1 MKVLDETTTGR
12 IKQEVTSH
20 FPEGAVRDVAVVEYG
35 DDPAVEPGQVGVQLT
50 IESPGGM
57 EADGQFLDFFK
68 STYREAFARLRHDL
82 AQDFPQARRIEIIS
96 GTDPRNRFVTQP
108 QAEEPASTSAGEF
121 TPVTAR
127 LAATDLE
134 TLDTL
139 ITVGVANNRSQA
151 IRWLIGRVRERPA
164 YASLR
169 ERAIEIEQLK
179 SQL

>member
-1 MKVLDETTTGR
+1 
-12 IKQEVTSH
+12 
-20 FPEGAVRDVAVVEYG
+20 
-35 DDPAVEPGQVGVQLT
+35 
-50 IESPGGM
+50 
-57 EADGQFLDFFK
+57 
-68 STYREAFARLRHDL
+68 
-82 AQDFPQARRIEIIS
+82 
-96 GTDPRNRFVTQP
+96 VTQL
-108 QAEEPASTSAGEF
+108 QAGESTPAGEF

-164 YASLR
+164 YAGLR

>member
-1 MKVLDETTTGR
+1 MKLLDETTTGR

-20 FPEGAVRDVAVVEYG
+20 FPEGAVRDVAVVQYG
-35 DDPAVEPGQVGVQLT
+35 DDPSVEPGQVGVQLT
-50 IESPGGM
+50 IESPGGL
-57 EADGQFLDFFK
+57 EADGQLLDFFK

-82 AQDFPQARRIEIIS
+82 AQDFPQAKRIEIIS
-96 GTDPRNRFVTQP
+96 GTDPRNRFVTQLHADECP
-108 QAEEPASTSAGEF
+108 PSGEF

-151 IRWLIGRVRERPA
+151 IRWLISRVRERPA

-169 ERAIEIEQLK
+169 ERAIEIEELK

>member
-1 MKVLDETTTGR
+1 MKLLDETTTGR
-12 IKQEVTSH
+12 IKQEVGAH
-20 FPEGAVRDVAVVEYG
+20 FPEGAVRDVAVVQHG

-50 IESPGGM
+50 IESPAGM

-68 STYREAFARLRHDL
+68 STHREAFARLRHDL
-82 AQDFPQARRIEIIS
+82 ARDFPQATRIEIIS
-96 GTDPRNRFVTQP
+96 GTDPRNRFVSQL
-108 QAEEPASTSAGEF
+108 QAAECPPAGEF